1 MPPGH
6 GDRRKYLSNLAL
18 RLARRY
24 ERSKDR
30 VDIDKAIEI
39 GDQVLKAVPEDHA
52 DRMAMLSNHALWLY
66 ERQEA
71 DDVQRP
77 SRLVRKLLKQRPQMI
92 QA

>member
-52 DRMAMLSNHALWLY
+52 DRMAMLSNHALWY
-66 ERQEA
+66 MK
-71 DDVQRP
+71 DKRP
-77 SRLVRKLLKQRPQMI
+77 MMFKGHPDW
-92 QA
+92 

>member
-52 DRMAMLSNHALWLY
+52 DRMANA
-66 ERQEA
+66 
-71 DDVQRP
+71 
-77 SRLVRKLLKQRPQMI
+77 
-92 QA
+92 